1 VHVHRVYIDEPFLL
15 MRWDD
20 EHKCVF
26 VQWRSVATSAQFR
39 DVLTKVLA
47 VARDNH
53 ACRFVSDTRNLELI
67 TDQDQRWMLNTWAP
81 LAIEAGLQ
89 KVAVVIA
96 QHWLGRMGIERIFNG
111 QPDAS
116 DQLRSRK
123 FDSVTGA
130 LLWVAEPHN
139 SV

>member
-1 VHVHRVYIDEPFLL
+1 MHHVYIDEPLLL
-15 MRWDD
+15 MRWDAD
-20 EHKCVF
+20 HQCVF
-26 VQWRSVATSAQFR
+26 VQWKSVATSAQFR

-47 VARDNH
+47 VVRDNH
-53 ACRFVSDTRNLELI
+53 ACGFVSDTRNLELI
-67 TDQDQRWMLNTWAP
+67 TDQDQRWMWNAWAP
-81 LAIEAGLQ
+81 LAIEAGLR
-89 KVAVVIA
+89 KVAVIMA

-111 QPDAS
+111 RHNTG
-116 DQLRSRK
+116 DQMRSRK